1 MSSNAKSI
9 LFMLGAVFLFT
20 VMDAIAKQLTKEVG
34 LIQTIWVR
42 YTGQALLVFL
52 IVLPR
57 FREVAKSQ
65 YPKLQL
71 LRSVVLMAATCL
83 FFLSISK
90 IGLAEA
96 TAIMDI
102 NPVLITL
109 GAFLF
114 LGEKIGPRRILGII
128 ASMIGAL
135 IIIRPGTDVFTI
147 YAVLPLVAAVCYTA
161 YNLTTRF
168 VGNRESPWTS
178 LLYSALFGAVVFS
191 CIVPFFWQ
199 PVSLF
204 AASLMVLLGLCGTFS
219 QLFLIRALAIG
230 EASLLAPFAYVGL
243 IYATIWGLV
252 FFGEFPDKWS
262 ILGAIIIAISGFY
275 VWYRDTFGSKSEAE
289 DAK

>member
-1 MSSNAKSI
+1 
-9 LFMLGAVFLFT
+9 MLGAVFLFT

-57 FREVAKSQ
+57 LREVAKSQ

-135 IIIRPGTDVFTI
+135 IIIRPGTDVFTV
-147 YAVLPLVAAVCYTA
+147 YAVLPLVAAVCYTT

-191 CIVPFFWQ
+191 CMVPFFWQ

-204 AASLMVLLGLCGTFS
+204 AAGLMVLLSLCGTFS

-252 FFGEFPDKWS
+252 FFGEFPDEWS
-262 ILGAIIIAISGFY
+262 IIGAIIIAISGFY
-275 VWYRDTFGSKSEAE
+275 VWYRDTFGRKSEP
-289 DAK
+289 DDTH

>member
-1 MSSNAKSI
+1 
-9 LFMLGAVFLFT
+9 MLGAVFLFT

-57 FREVAKSQ
+57 LREVAKSQ

-102 NPVLITL
+102 NPVLIAL

-128 ASMIGAL
+128 TSMIGAL

-147 YAVLPLVAAVCYTA
+147 YAVLPLIAAVCYTT

-204 AASLMVLLGLCGTFS
+204 VAGLMILLSFCGTFS
-219 QLFLIRALAIG
+219 QLFLIRALSIG

-252 FFGEFPDKWS
+252 FFGEFPDEWS

-275 VWYRDTFGSKSEAE
+275 VWYRDTFGSKSETE

>member
-1 MSSNAKSI
+1 
-9 LFMLGAVFLFT
+9 MLGAVFLFT

-57 FREVAKSQ
+57 LREVAKSQ

-135 IIIRPGTDVFTI
+135 IIIRPGTDVFTV
-147 YAVLPLVAAVCYTA
+147 YAVLPLVAAVCYTT

-191 CIVPFFWQ
+191 CMVPFFWQ

-204 AASLMVLLGLCGTFS
+204 SAGLMVLLSLCGTFS

-252 FFGEFPDKWS
+252 FFGEFPDEWS
-262 ILGAIIIAISGFY
+262 IIGAIIIAISGFY
-275 VWYRDTFGSKSEAE
+275 VWYRDTFSSKSESE

>member
-1 MSSNAKSI
+1 
-9 LFMLGAVFLFT
+9 MLGAVFLFT
-20 VMDAIAKQLTKEVG
+20 VMDAIAKQLTQEVG

-57 FREVAKSQ
+57 LREVAKSQ

-114 LGEKIGPRRILGII
+114 LGEKIGPRLILGII

-135 IIIRPGTDVFTI
+135 IIIRPGTDVFTV
-147 YAVLPLVAAVCYTA
+147 YAVLPLVAAVCYTT

-191 CIVPFFWQ
+191 CMVPFFWQ

-204 AASLMVLLGLCGTFS
+204 AAGLMVLLSLCGTFS

-252 FFGEFPDKWS
+252 FFGEFPDEWS
-262 ILGAIIIAISGFY
+262 IIGAIIIAISGFY

-289 DAK
+289 DAN

>member
-1 MSSNAKSI
+1 
-9 LFMLGAVFLFT
+9 MLGAVFLFT

-57 FREVAKSQ
+57 LREVAKSQ

-71 LRSVVLMAATCL
+71 LRSVALMAATCL

-135 IIIRPGTDVFTI
+135 IIIRPGTDVFTV
-147 YAVLPLVAAVCYTA
+147 YAVLPLVAAVCYTT

-204 AASLMVLLGLCGTFS
+204 AAGLMILVSLCGTFS
-219 QLFLIRALAIG
+219 QLFLIRALTIG

-243 IYATIWGLV
+243 IYATLWGLV
-252 FFGEFPDKWS
+252 FFGEFPDEWS
-262 ILGAIIIAISGFY
+262 IIGAIIIAISGFY
-275 VWYRDTFGSKSEAE
+275 VWYRDTFVSKSETE
-289 DAK
+289 DAN

>member
-1 MSSNAKSI
+1 
-9 LFMLGAVFLFT
+9 MLGAVFLFT

-57 FREVAKSQ
+57 LREVAKSQ

-96 TAIMDI
+96 TAIMDT

-128 ASMIGAL
+128 TSMIGAL

-147 YAVLPLVAAVCYTA
+147 YAVLPLIAAVCYTT

-204 AASLMVLLGLCGTFS
+204 VAGLMILLSFCGTFS
-219 QLFLIRALAIG
+219 QLFLIRALSIG

>member
-1 MSSNAKSI
+1 
-9 LFMLGAVFLFT
+9 MLGAVFLFT

-57 FREVAKSQ
+57 LREVAKSQ

-114 LGEKIGPRRILGII
+114 LGEQIGPRRILGII

-135 IIIRPGTDVFTI
+135 IIIRPGTDVFTV
-147 YAVLPLVAAVCYTA
+147 YAVLPLVAAVCYTT

-191 CIVPFFWQ
+191 CMVPFFWQ

-204 AASLMVLLGLCGTFS
+204 AAGLMVLLSLCGTFS

-252 FFGEFPDKWS
+252 FFGEFPDEWS
-262 ILGAIIIAISGFY
+262 IIGAIIIAISGFY

-289 DAK
+289 DAN

>member
-20 VMDAIAKQLTKEVG
+20 VMDAIAKQLTQEVG

-57 FREVAKSQ
+57 LREVAKSQ

-135 IIIRPGTDVFTI
+135 IIIRPGTDVFSV
-147 YAVLPLVAAVCYTA
+147 YAVLPLVAAVCYTT

-191 CIVPFFWQ
+191 CMVPFFWQ

-204 AASLMVLLGLCGTFS
+204 AAGLMVLLSLCGTFS

-252 FFGEFPDKWS
+252 FFGEFPDEWS
-262 ILGAIIIAISGFY
+262 IIGAIIIAISGFY

-289 DAK
+289 DAN

>member
-1 MSSNAKSI
+1 
-9 LFMLGAVFLFT
+9 MLGAVFLFT

-191 CIVPFFWQ
+191 CMVPFFWQ

-219 QLFLIRALAIG
+219 QLFLVRALAIG

-275 VWYRDTFGSKSEAE
+275 VWYRDTFGSKSEAG

>member
-1 MSSNAKSI
+1 
-9 LFMLGAVFLFT
+9 MLGAVFLFT

-57 FREVAKSQ
+57 LREVVKSQ

-135 IIIRPGTDVFTI
+135 IIIRPGTDVFTV
-147 YAVLPLVAAVCYTA
+147 YAVLPLVAAVCYTT

-191 CIVPFFWQ
+191 CMVPFFWQ
-199 PVSLF
+199 PISLF
-204 AASLMVLLGLCGTFS
+204 AAGLMVLLSLCGTFS

-252 FFGEFPDKWS
+252 FFGEFPDEWS
-262 ILGAIIIAISGFY
+262 IIGAIIIAISGFY

-289 DAK
+289 DAN

>member
-1 MSSNAKSI
+1 
-9 LFMLGAVFLFT
+9 MLGAVFLFT

-57 FREVAKSQ
+57 LREVAKSQ

-135 IIIRPGTDVFTI
+135 IIIRPGTDVFTV
-147 YAVLPLVAAVCYTA
+147 YAVLPLVAAVCYTT

-191 CIVPFFWQ
+191 CMVPFFWQ
-199 PVSLF
+199 TVSLF
-204 AASLMVLLGLCGTFS
+204 SAGLMVLLSLCGTFS

-252 FFGEFPDKWS
+252 FFGEFPDEWS
-262 ILGAIIIAISGFY
+262 IIGAIIIAISGFY
-275 VWYRDTFGSKSEAE
+275 VWYRDTFGRKSEA
-289 DAK
+289 DDTH

>member
-1 MSSNAKSI
+1 
-9 LFMLGAVFLFT
+9 MLGAVFLFT

-57 FREVAKSQ
+57 LREVAKSQ

-135 IIIRPGTDVFTI
+135 IIIRPGTDVFTV
-147 YAVLPLVAAVCYTA
+147 YAVLPLVAAVCYTT

-191 CIVPFFWQ
+191 CMVPFFWQ

-204 AASLMVLLGLCGTFS
+204 SAGLMVLLSLCGTFS

-252 FFGEFPDKWS
+252 FFGEFPDEWS
-262 ILGAIIIAISGFY
+262 IIGAIIIAISGFY

-289 DAK
+289 DAN

>member
-1 MSSNAKSI
+1 
-9 LFMLGAVFLFT
+9 MLGAVFLFT
-20 VMDAIAKQLTKEVG
+20 VMDAIAKQLTQEVG

-57 FREVAKSQ
+57 LREVAKSQ

-135 IIIRPGTDVFTI
+135 IIIRPGTDVFTV
-147 YAVLPLVAAVCYTA
+147 YAVLPLVAAVCYTT

-191 CIVPFFWQ
+191 CMVPFFWQ

-204 AASLMVLLGLCGTFS
+204 AAGLMVLLSLCGTFS

-252 FFGEFPDKWS
+252 FFGEFPDEWS
-262 ILGAIIIAISGFY
+262 IIGAIIIAMSGFY

-289 DAK
+289 DAN

>member
-1 MSSNAKSI
+1 
-9 LFMLGAVFLFT
+9 MLGAVFLFT
-20 VMDAIAKQLTKEVG
+20 FMDAIAKQLTKEVG

-161 YNLTTRF
+161 YNLTTRL

-191 CIVPFFWQ
+191 CMVPFFWQ

-204 AASLMVLLGLCGTFS
+204 SAGLMVLLSLCGTFS

-252 FFGEFPDKWS
+252 FFGEFPDKW
-262 ILGAIIIAISGFY
+262 
-275 VWYRDTFGSKSEAE
+275 
-289 DAK
+289 

>member
-1 MSSNAKSI
+1 
-9 LFMLGAVFLFT
+9 MLGAVFLFT
-20 VMDAIAKQLTKEVG
+20 VMDAIAKQLTQEVG

-57 FREVAKSQ
+57 LREVAKSQ

-135 IIIRPGTDVFTI
+135 IIIRPGTDVFTV
-147 YAVLPLVAAVCYTA
+147 YAVLPLVAAVCYTT

-191 CIVPFFWQ
+191 CMVPFFWQ

-204 AASLMVLLGLCGTFS
+204 AAGLMVLLSLCGTFS

-252 FFGEFPDKWS
+252 FFGEFPDEWS
-262 ILGAIIIAISGFY
+262 IIGAIIIALSGFY

-289 DAK
+289 DAN

>member
-1 MSSNAKSI
+1 
-9 LFMLGAVFLFT
+9 MLGAVFLFT

-57 FREVAKSQ
+57 LREVAKSQ

-135 IIIRPGTDVFTI
+135 IIIRPGTDVFTV
-147 YAVLPLVAAVCYTA
+147 YAVLPLVAAVCYTT

-191 CIVPFFWQ
+191 CMVPFFWQ

-204 AASLMVLLGLCGTFS
+204 SAGLMVLLSLCGTFS

-252 FFGEFPDKWS
+252 FFGEFPDEWS
-262 ILGAIIIAISGFY
+262 IIGAIIIAISGFY
-275 VWYRDTFGSKSEAE
+275 VWYRDTFCSKSEAE
-289 DAK
+289 DAN

>member
-1 MSSNAKSI
+1 
-9 LFMLGAVFLFT
+9 MLGAVFLFT
-20 VMDAIAKQLTKEVG
+20 VMDAIAKQLTQEVG

-57 FREVAKSQ
+57 LREVAKSQ

-135 IIIRPGTDVFTI
+135 IIIRPGTDVFTV
-147 YAVLPLVAAVCYTA
+147 YAVLPLVAAVCYTT

-191 CIVPFFWQ
+191 CMVPFFWQ

-204 AASLMVLLGLCGTFS
+204 AAGLMVLLSLCGTFS

-252 FFGEFPDKWS
+252 FFGEFPDEWS
-262 ILGAIIIAISGFY
+262 IIGAIIIAISGFY

-289 DAK
+289 DAN

>member
-1 MSSNAKSI
+1 
-9 LFMLGAVFLFT
+9 MLGAVFLFT
-20 VMDAIAKQLTKEVG
+20 VMDAIAKQLTQEVG

-57 FREVAKSQ
+57 LREVAKSQ

-135 IIIRPGTDVFTI
+135 IIIRPGTDVFTV
-147 YAVLPLVAAVCYTA
+147 YAVLPLVAAVCYTT

-191 CIVPFFWQ
+191 CMVPFFWQ

-204 AASLMVLLGLCGTFS
+204 AAGLMVLLSLCGTFS

-252 FFGEFPDKWS
+252 FFGEFPDEWS
-262 ILGAIIIAISGFY
+262 IIGAIIIAISGFY

-289 DAK
+289 VAN

>member
-1 MSSNAKSI
+1 
-9 LFMLGAVFLFT
+9 MLGAVFLFT

-57 FREVAKSQ
+57 LREVAKSQ

-114 LGEKIGPRRILGII
+114 LGEQIGPRRILGII

-135 IIIRPGTDVFTI
+135 IIIRPGTDVFTV
-147 YAVLPLVAAVCYTA
+147 YAVLPLVAAVCYTT

-191 CIVPFFWQ
+191 CMVPFFWQ

-204 AASLMVLLGLCGTFS
+204 SAGLMVLLSLCGTFS

-252 FFGEFPDKWS
+252 FFGEFPDEWS
-262 ILGAIIIAISGFY
+262 IIGAIIIAISGFY
-275 VWYRDTFGSKSEAE
+275 VWYRDTFGGKSEA
-289 DAK
+289 DDTN

>member
-1 MSSNAKSI
+1 
-9 LFMLGAVFLFT
+9 MLGAVFLFT

-42 YTGQALLVFL
+42 YTGQALLVLL
-52 IVLPR
+52 IILPR

-204 AASLMVLLGLCGTFS
+204 VAGLMILLSFCGTFS

-252 FFGEFPDKWS
+252 FFGEFPDEWS
-262 ILGAIIIAISGFY
+262 IIGAIIIAISGFY
-275 VWYRDTFGSKSEAE
+275 VWYRDPFGSKSEAG

>member
-1 MSSNAKSI
+1 
-9 LFMLGAVFLFT
+9 MLGAVFLFT

-57 FREVAKSQ
+57 LREVAKSQ

-128 ASMIGAL
+128 TSMIGAL
-135 IIIRPGTDVFTI
+135 IIIRPGTDVFTV
-147 YAVLPLVAAVCYTA
+147 YALLPLVAAVCYTT

-204 AASLMVLLGLCGTFS
+204 AAGLMILLSLCGTFS
-219 QLFLIRALAIG
+219 QLFLIRALTIG

-252 FFGEFPDKWS
+252 FFEEFPDEWS
-262 ILGAIIIAISGFY
+262 IVGAIIIAISGFY

-289 DAK
+289 DANSLR

>member
-1 MSSNAKSI
+1 
-9 LFMLGAVFLFT
+9 MLGAVFLFT
-20 VMDAIAKQLTKEVG
+20 VMDAIAKQLTHEVG

-57 FREVAKSQ
+57 LREVAKSQ

-147 YAVLPLVAAVCYTA
+147 YAVLPLVAAVCYTT

-191 CIVPFFWQ
+191 CMVPFFWQ

-204 AASLMVLLGLCGTFS
+204 AAGLMVLLSLCGTFS

-252 FFGEFPDKWS
+252 FFGEFPDEWS
-262 ILGAIIIAISGFY
+262 IIGAIIIAISGFY

-289 DAK
+289 DAN

>member
-1 MSSNAKSI
+1 
-9 LFMLGAVFLFT
+9 MLGAVFLFT

-57 FREVAKSQ
+57 LREVAKSQ

-135 IIIRPGTDVFTI
+135 IIIRPGTDVFTV
-147 YAVLPLVAAVCYTA
+147 YAVLPLVAAVCYTT

-191 CIVPFFWQ
+191 CMVPFFWQ

-204 AASLMVLLGLCGTFS
+204 AAGLMVLLSLCGTFS

-252 FFGEFPDKWS
+252 FFGEFPDEWS
-262 ILGAIIIAISGFY
+262 IIGAIIIAISGFY
-275 VWYRDTFGSKSEAE
+275 VWYRDTFGRKSEA
-289 DAK
+289 DDTN

>member
-1 MSSNAKSI
+1 
-9 LFMLGAVFLFT
+9 MLGAVFLFT
-20 VMDAIAKQLTKEVG
+20 VMDAIAKQLTQEVG

-57 FREVAKSQ
+57 LREVAKSQ

-135 IIIRPGTDVFTI
+135 IIIRPGTDVFTV
-147 YAVLPLVAAVCYTA
+147 YAVLPLVAAVCYTT

-191 CIVPFFWQ
+191 CMVPFFWQ

-204 AASLMVLLGLCGTFS
+204 AAGLMVLLSLCGTFS

-252 FFGEFPDKWS
+252 FFGEFPDEWS
-262 ILGAIIIAISGFY
+262 IIGAIIIAISGFY
-275 VWYRDTFGSKSEAE
+275 VWYRDTFGRKSEAD
-289 DAK
+289 DAN

>member
-1 MSSNAKSI
+1 
-9 LFMLGAVFLFT
+9 MLGAVFLFT

-57 FREVAKSQ
+57 LREVAKSQ

-135 IIIRPGTDVFTI
+135 IIIRPGTDVFTV
-147 YAVLPLVAAVCYTA
+147 YAVLPLVAAVCYTT

-191 CIVPFFWQ
+191 CMVPFFWQ

-204 AASLMVLLGLCGTFS
+204 SAGLMVLLSLCGTFS

-252 FFGEFPDKWS
+252 FFGEFPDEWS
-262 ILGAIIIAISGFY
+262 IIGAIIIAISGFY
-275 VWYRDTFGSKSEAE
+275 VWYRDTFGSKSEA
-289 DAK
+289 DDTN

>member
-1 MSSNAKSI
+1 
-9 LFMLGAVFLFT
+9 MLGAVFLFT

-57 FREVAKSQ
+57 LREVAKSQ

-135 IIIRPGTDVFTI
+135 IIIRPGTDVFTV
-147 YAVLPLVAAVCYTA
+147 YAVLPLVAAVCYTT

-191 CIVPFFWQ
+191 CMVPFFWQ

-204 AASLMVLLGLCGTFS
+204 SAGLMVLLSLCGTFS

-252 FFGEFPDKWS
+252 FFGEFPDEWS
-262 ILGAIIIAISGFY
+262 IIGAIIIAISGFY

>member
-1 MSSNAKSI
+1 
-9 LFMLGAVFLFT
+9 MLGAVFLFT

-57 FREVAKSQ
+57 LREVAKSQ

-135 IIIRPGTDVFTI
+135 IIIRPGTDVFTV
-147 YAVLPLVAAVCYTA
+147 YAVLPLVAAVCYTT

-191 CIVPFFWQ
+191 CMVPFFWQ

-204 AASLMVLLGLCGTFS
+204 AAGLMVLLSLCGTFS

-262 ILGAIIIAISGFY
+262 ILGAIVIAISGFY
-275 VWYRDTFGSKSEAE
+275 VWYRDTFGRKSEA
-289 DAK
+289 DDTN

>member
-1 MSSNAKSI
+1 
-9 LFMLGAVFLFT
+9 MLGAVFLFT
-20 VMDAIAKQLTKEVG
+20 VMDAIAKQLTREVG

-57 FREVAKSQ
+57 LREVAKSQ

-147 YAVLPLVAAVCYTA
+147 YAVLPLVAAVCYTT

-191 CIVPFFWQ
+191 CMVPFFWQ
-199 PVSLF
+199 PVSLV
-204 AASLMVLLGLCGTFS
+204 AAGLMVLLSLCGTFS

-252 FFGEFPDKWS
+252 FFGEFPDEWS
-262 ILGAIIIAISGFY
+262 IIGAIIIAISGFY

-289 DAK
+289 DAN

>member
-1 MSSNAKSI
+1 
-9 LFMLGAVFLFT
+9 MLGAVFLFT

-57 FREVAKSQ
+57 LREVAKSQ

-135 IIIRPGTDVFTI
+135 IIIRPGTDVFTV
-147 YAVLPLVAAVCYTA
+147 YAVLPLVAAVCYTT

-191 CIVPFFWQ
+191 CMVPFFWQ

-204 AASLMVLLGLCGTFS
+204 SAGLMVLLSLCGTFS

-252 FFGEFPDKWS
+252 FFGEFPDEWS
-262 ILGAIIIAISGFY
+262 IVGAIIIAISGFY

-289 DAK
+289 STN

>member
-1 MSSNAKSI
+1 
-9 LFMLGAVFLFT
+9 MLGAVFLFT
-20 VMDAIAKQLTKEVG
+20 VMDVIAKKLTQEVG

-57 FREVAKSQ
+57 LREVAKSQ

-83 FFLSISK
+83 FFLNISK

-114 LGEKIGPRRILGII
+114 LGEKIGLRRILGII

-135 IIIRPGTDVFTI
+135 IIIRPGTDVFTV
-147 YAVLPLVAAVCYTA
+147 YAVLPLVAAVCYTT

-168 VGNRESPWTS
+168 VGNRESPRTS
-178 LLYSALFGAVVFS
+178 LLYSDLSGVVVFS
-191 CIVPFFWQ
+191 CMVPFFWQ

-204 AASLMVLLGLCGTFS
+204 AAGLMVLLSLCGTFS
-219 QLFLIRALAIG
+219 QLFLTRALAIG

-252 FFGEFPDKWS
+252 FFGEFPDEWS
-262 ILGAIIIAISGFY
+262 IIGAIIIAISGFY

-289 DAK
+289 VAN

>member
-1 MSSNAKSI
+1 
-9 LFMLGAVFLFT
+9 MLGAVFLFT

-57 FREVAKSQ
+57 LREVAKSQ

-135 IIIRPGTDVFTI
+135 IIIRPGTDVFTV
-147 YAVLPLVAAVCYTA
+147 YAVLPLVAAVCYTT

-191 CIVPFFWQ
+191 CMVPFFWQ
-199 PVSLF
+199 RVSLF
-204 AASLMVLLGLCGTFS
+204 SAGLMVLLSLCGTFS

-252 FFGEFPDKWS
+252 FFGEFPDEWS
-262 ILGAIIIAISGFY
+262 IIGAIIIAISGFY
-275 VWYRDTFGSKSEAE
+275 VWYRDTFGGKSEA
-289 DAK
+289 DDTN

>member
-1 MSSNAKSI
+1 
-9 LFMLGAVFLFT
+9 MLGAVFLFT
-20 VMDAIAKQLTKEVG
+20 VMDAIAKQLTREVG

-42 YTGQALLVFL
+42 YMGQALLVFL

-57 FREVAKSQ
+57 LREVAKSQ

-147 YAVLPLVAAVCYTA
+147 YAVLPLIAAVCYTT

-204 AASLMVLLGLCGTFS
+204 VAGLMVLLSVCGTFS

-243 IYATIWGLV
+243 IYATIWGLI
-252 FFGEFPDKWS
+252 FFGEFPDAWS
-262 ILGAIIIAISGFY
+262 IIGAIIIAISGFY

-289 DAK
+289 DTN